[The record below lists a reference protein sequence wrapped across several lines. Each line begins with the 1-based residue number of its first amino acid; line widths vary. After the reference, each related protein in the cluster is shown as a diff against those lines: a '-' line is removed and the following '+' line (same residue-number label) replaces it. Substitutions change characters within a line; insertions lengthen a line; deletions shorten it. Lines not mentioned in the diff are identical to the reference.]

1 MNGTADQL
9 AFLQPNASCGAA
21 AVVDHIT
28 NLTDPTTAVA
38 NASAAMASVMGAAP
52 LSSIVTAFEPMVSNG
67 YIQNSINFLFLGT
80 ILETGRRLWQWIMD
94 RFTGGF
100 VLTAIFD
107 SCDPAYEWFFAYL
120 NDEKIW
126 STTREFHVSAKT
138 NSRTWGVKSGDEDD
152 KCAQYLP
159 TYDKPQLFRFK
170 QTWCQVSRQKSGTTH
185 NYEHEEGGQLI
196 LTLYTRKRAVLD
208 DLIQTARERFMAN
221 AKKARLVVHGSCSCG
236 SFCQTTTKARRALD
250 SLILPTGVKETL
262 VNDARDFLRSEAW
275 YAEAGI
281 QHKRGYLLY
290 GPPGTGKS
298 STVHA
303 LAGEL
308 DLEIFSLSLA
318 TNGLD
323 DAGLSRLVSSTPAH
337 SIILIED
344 IDCAFPSRE
353 EKERKK
359 EAAEKGIII
368 AETRS
373 TITLSGLLNVIDGCS
388 SEEGRLLFATTNY
401 VNRLDPA
408 LLRAGRMDVKIHYK
422 MSTRDQ
428 ILALFKRFY
437 PASPISEPASAV
449 ALITDTTTGE
459 KVEETEMM
467 EADEKASIKKSR
479 RISDLA
485 LTPPLTPLTSTIPT
499 PTVTASGSPTIAP
512 TPAAPLPTD
521 DKFTMDTTPIYP
533 PRLPKQEIE
542 TLATRF
548 ADAVPPNVYTVAEL
562 QGYLLTLKTQPYKA
576 VEGVHA
582 WMKEMEEERER
593 LKRREEEEQA
603 REKEEREKKEKEKQ
617 AALYPTP
624 TPPLS
629 SLSALSKAF
638 AVPEMTSLPPAT
650 LLPAPETAI
659 LPPPTS
665 LPAPETT
672 ATAAVADAPSVPLP
686 SPPAKEEKAVGTE
699 GTTL

>member
-1 MNGTADQL
+1 MNGTADQH
-9 AFLQPNASCGAA
+9 AFLQPNATCGGSTINHAASLTNHTTAA
-21 AVVDHIT
+21 A
-28 NLTDPTTAVA
+28 
-38 NASAAMASVMGAAP
+38 ASIMSGMP

-67 YIQNSINFLFLGT
+67 YLQNSINFLFLGT

-100 VLTAIFD
+100 VLTAHFD
-107 SCDPAYEWFFAYL
+107 ASDPAYEWFFAYL
-120 NDEKIW
+120 NDEEIW

-138 NSRTWGVKSGDEDD
+138 NSRTWGVNSSGSKVNDKDKD

-170 QTWCQVSRQKSGTTH
+170 NTWCQVARQKSGSSQH
-185 NYEHEEGGQLI
+185 SYDHEVAGTLI

-208 DLIQTARERFMAN
+208 DLIQTARERFLAN
-221 AKKARLVVHGSCSCG
+221 AKKSRLVVHGSCSCG
-236 SFCQTTTKARRALD
+236 SFCQSTTKARRALD

-308 DLEIFSLSLA
+308 DLEIYSLSLA
-318 TNGLD
+318 TNMLD
-323 DAGLSRLVSSTPAH
+323 DAGLARLVASTPAH
-337 SIILIED
+337 CIILIED

-359 EAAEKGIII
+359 EAAEKGIVV
-368 AETRS
+368 AEARS

-408 LLRAGRMDVKIHYK
+408 LLRAGRMDVKLHYK
-422 MSTRDQ
+422 QSTRDQ
-428 ILALFKRFY
+428 ILNLFKRFY
-437 PASPISEPASAV
+437 PATPVTEPASSTS
-449 ALITDTTTGE
+449 LIT
-459 KVEETEMM
+459 ETSET
-467 EADEKASIKKSR
+467 DEKAAIKKAR

-485 LTPPLTPLTSTIPT
+485 LTPPPTPLPSTAPSIT
-499 PTVTASGSPTIAP
+499 PSPTIAP
-512 TPAAPLPTD
+512 TSDDAVLPTGTD
-521 DKFTMDTTPIYP
+521 FTVDTTPILP
-533 PRLPKQEIE
+533 PRLSREE
-542 TLATRF
+542 VDSLASRF

-562 QGYLLTLKTQPYKA
+562 QGYLLTRKTQPYEA
-576 VEGVHA
+576 VDGVRK
-582 WMKEMEEERER
+582 WMEEMEEERER

-603 REKEEREKKEKEKQ
+603 KEKEDREKKEKEKL
-617 AALYPTP
+617 APPPAPGLPGTDVTSTPLPPVTLPTP
-624 TPPLS
+624 GATPS
-629 SLSALSKAF
+629 IT
-638 AVPEMTSLPPAT
+638 V
-650 LLPAPETAI
+650 APTI
-659 LPPPTS
+659 
-665 LPAPETT
+665 
-672 ATAAVADAPSVPLP
+672 VPLP
-686 SPPAKEEKAVGTE
+686 TPAKEDKAVGTADSV
-699 GTTL
+699 L